1 MKITVARRSFWQ
13 RLKEWLLRRKVKTSF
28 GIVLKKMVLTV
39 FSKKSPASLG
49 GE

>member
-28 GIVLKKMVLTV
+28 RIVLKKMVLKDRLV
-39 FSKKSPASLG
+39 SVLRMDRG
-49 GE
+49 